1 MLHLKML
8 QCKLIWYLATHM
20 SKPQVFDFCM
30 PSFFTKPSESITLK
44 LFAFS
49 FRLERIKWS
58 GIESIWRRM
67 KTFKKCLQSMPVN
80 TKFWHS
86 HIPLKSCKFNFTT
99 NSSGYSK
106 FCFYQVCFYAIIITS
121 FFLNFISVNLTPL
134 IFKLVETFLVY
145 NCATCFKRNSPSLT
159 IWYLLM
165 LILKILITLS
175 FSRSSS
181 THPRI
186 WQQTLRSVVEVTKLS
201 KKRINALATTSSI
214 HSGKKGAMIIC
225 LCHKDDSTIRL
236 FLIHFQ

>member
-1 MLHLKML
+1 MQANLVSCRH
-8 QCKLIWYLATHM
+8 IWVSLN
-20 SKPQVFDFCM
+20 VFDFCM

-44 LFAFS
+44 LLACS

-58 GIESIWRRM
+58 RIESIWRRM

-159 IWYLLM
+159 IWYLCSYS
-165 LILKILITLS
+165 K
-175 FSRSSS
+175 SSS
-181 THPRI
+181 LSLFHDLLQRI
-186 WQQTLRSVVEVTKLS
+186 LVFDNKLS
-201 KKRINALATTSSI
+201 KICCGSNKVIKKKKRINALATTSSI
-214 HSGKKGAMIIC
+214 HSGKKVPWLLVYVIKMIQPFVC
-225 LCHKDDSTIRL
+225 
-236 FLIHFQ
+236 F